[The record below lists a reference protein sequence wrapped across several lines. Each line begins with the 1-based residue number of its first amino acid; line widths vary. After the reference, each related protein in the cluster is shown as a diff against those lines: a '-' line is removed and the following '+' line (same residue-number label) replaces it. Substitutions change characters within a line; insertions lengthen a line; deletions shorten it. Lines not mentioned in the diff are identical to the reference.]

1 METGVETGMWSAM
14 SFEGLKLFAIYLGLS
29 LVMLGVFVRLYI
41 WTTPYHEP
49 TEIAK
54 GKMAPAIALAGAML
68 GFTFPLLVASFTR
81 SSVVGFLAWGALA
94 CFVQLLLFQLLY
106 RLMPRSIE
114 ANNVASATCYAAAS
128 VCVGLINAASFL
140 P

>member
-1 METGVETGMWSAM
+1 MTDAFH
-14 SFEGLKLFAIYLGLS
+14 FEGLKLFALYLGLS
-29 LVMLGVFVRLYI
+29 LVMLAFFVRLYI

-68 GFTFPLLVASFTR
+68 GFTFPLLVASFSR
-81 SSVVGFLAWGALA
+81 SSVFGFVAWAGLA
-94 CFVQLLLFQLLY
+94 CFVQLILFQVMY
-106 RLMPRSIE
+106 WLMPKSIE